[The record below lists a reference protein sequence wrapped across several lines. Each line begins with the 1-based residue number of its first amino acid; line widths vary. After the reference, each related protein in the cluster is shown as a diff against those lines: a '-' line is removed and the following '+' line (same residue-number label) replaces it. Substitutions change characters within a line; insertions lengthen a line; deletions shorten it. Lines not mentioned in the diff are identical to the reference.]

1 PQQGD
6 VIFAETFKAVGRKRI
21 GDAGSARGVALRSE
35 ADDLGEIVGAASPGE
50 LFEQRK
56 IEERLGSAQMPAQVP
71 PRIAASALGP
81 CLANQI
87 GERARQPILAILGA
101 AFEL

>member
-1 PQQGD
+1 L
-6 VIFAETFKAVGRKRI
+6 AETLSAVGRKRT
-21 GDAGSARGVALRSE
+21 GDAGSARGVALRPE
-35 ADDLGEIVGAASPGE
+35 TDDLGEIVGASRPGE

-56 IEERLGSAQMPAQVP
+56 IEEGLGSAEMPAQVP
-71 PRIAASALGP
+71 PRIAACALGP

-87 GERARQPILAILGA
+87 GERACQPNPTILVV